1 MSCSLAVLL
10 ARHLSIALASHAKQA
25 DDEEL
30 MRMATRIRAR
40 AVRRAGELLH
50 QLDGRGRPPENTMDT
65 HGISQR
71 QAASDAGMSERQRGL
86 AMGLR

>member
-1 MSCSLAVLL
+1 MEKFWSQ
-10 ARHLSIALASHAKQA
+10 RGAKLHPWSVG
-25 DDEEL
+25 L

-40 AVRRAGELLH
+40 AVRRAGELLQ
-50 QLDGRGRPPENTMDT
+50 QLDGRGGDQSKTAGDHSFAIQPT
-65 HGISQR
+65 QR